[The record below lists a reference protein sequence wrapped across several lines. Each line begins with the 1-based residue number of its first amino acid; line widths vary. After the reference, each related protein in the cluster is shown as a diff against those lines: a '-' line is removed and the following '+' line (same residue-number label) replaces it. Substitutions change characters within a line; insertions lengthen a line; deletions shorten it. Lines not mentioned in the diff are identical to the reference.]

1 MLNFLLGISITF
13 NLLVF
18 VGVIIALN
26 MYLKKSKKVWKSLD
40 EIDIMNVNKNA
51 DNFDIF
57 SKEEIADKDMF
68 NDFFGR

>member
-13 NLLVF
+13 NVLVI
-18 VGVIIALN
+18 VGVVIALN
-26 MYLKKSKKVWKSLD
+26 MYLKKSNNVWKSLD
-40 EIDIMNVNKNA
+40 EIDIMNVNKNN
-51 DNFDIF
+51 DNFF